1 MTSFLKESIT
11 MLSNA
16 ILVAWVKMKQY
27 QHQSFIQIVVSQF
40 LIISTYLAELML
52 LLLNTHAAM
61 AHLKLKTWSNAESDA
76 SHALAIDN
84 GHSKSYHRRCV
95 ARQSLGKLRAA
106 MIDAYTA
113 EDCLGDIDTKAV
125 NELQQKV
132 YRALVNAVKRAPR
145 RKITVEVNEC
155 TE

>member
-1 MTSFLKESIT
+1 
-11 MLSNA
+11 
-16 ILVAWVKMKQY
+16 MKQY

-52 LLLNTHAAM
+52 LWLNTHAAM
-61 AHLKLKTWSNAESDA
+61 AHLKLKTWSNAESVA

-84 GHSKSYHRRCV
+84 GHSKSYQRRCV

-155 TE
+155 TK